1 MKLTEKQLNLLDEA
15 TDKLLD
21 LILIESEYHKFFKG
35 MLKKYGVKS
44 PSQLDSEKRKKFFED
59 IKKGWKESKKK

>member
-21 LILIESEYHKFFKG
+21 LILIESEYHEFFKG

-59 IKKGWKESKKK
+59 IKKGWKVAKKK